1 MAKKQAIATESAAG
15 AAPARAAKPTT
26 PRVTAAKH
34 SKAVPVEPLTSPVS
48 AVADAGPSVAA
59 DSREIIARIAYGYW
73 EARGYSEG
81 NPLEDWVR
89 AENEYRQSLAALA
102 SAV

>member
-15 AAPARAAKPTT
+15 AAPARAASPKS

-34 SKAVPVEPLTSPVS
+34 SKAVPVEPLTPPVD
-48 AVADAGPSVAA
+48 AIADAGLSTAENPR
-59 DSREIIARIAYGYW
+59 DTIARIAYGYW
-73 EARGYSEG
+73 EARGYADG

-89 AENEYRQSLAALA
+89 AEDEYRQRVTVTVL
-102 SAV
+102 